1 MLSLSFLLWTGWS
14 SYLENQENKI
24 PGAVEAD
31 KRHSAAGSFGLQ
43 GSVPQ
48 IQISVRSVSQIV
60 CVVGVLGV
68 SVTRITSVFIFTLI
82 MVLCD

>member
-48 IQISVRSVSQIV
+48 IQISVRSSQSDSLCRWRAGGECNQNNE
-60 CVVGVLGV
+60 CVHFHFNNGFV
-68 SVTRITSVFIFTLI
+68 
-82 MVLCD
+82 